1 MYNFRNDYSEGA
13 HEKVL
18 TALADINMEGN
29 VGYGNDP
36 HCKHAAAMIRSIC
49 ECPEA
54 AVHFFIGGTSA
65 NFTAIAAFLRPHE
78 AVIAADTGHINV
90 HEGGAVEGTGHKILA
105 RASADGKV
113 RPDDVEYWV
122 ELCADTAMVLPR
134 MVYISNSTEV
144 GTIYYKEELEA
155 LSACCKKHGLYL
167 FCDGARLGTAL
178 TAPGADLSPADL
190 ARLCDAFYIGG
201 TKNGA
206 LMGEAMV
213 LVNPALQPYFFR
225 IMKQKGAVLAK
236 GYLLG
241 AQFEALFK
249 DGLYWQNACWA
260 NCMAAKL
267 KAGLQELGFK
277 FYIDSPTNQ
286 IFPIIPNKLMPAME
300 LLCNYEVWGKG
311 ENDCTVIRLV
321 TSFATK
327 EKTID
332 EFLAYL
338 KTLSTCLEEKE
349 QNSSIS

>member
-13 HEKVL
+13 HERVL
-18 TALADINMEGN
+18 QALANVNLEGN

-36 HCKHAAAMIRSIC
+36 HCERAAAMIRSMC
-49 ECPEA
+49 EAPDA
-54 AVHFFIGGTSA
+54 AVHFFVGGTSA

-90 HEGGAVEGTGHKILA
+90 HEGGAVEGTGHKILPCPGE
-105 RASADGKV
+105 DGKV
-113 RPDDVEYWV
+113 CPEDVERWA
-122 ELCADTAMVLPR
+122 EQCADTAMVLPR

-144 GTIYYKEELEA
+144 GTIYSKAELEA
-155 LSACCKKHGLYL
+155 LSACCKKNGLYL

-178 TAPGADLSPADL
+178 TAPGADLSLADM
-190 ARLCDAFYIGG
+190 ARYCDAFYIGG

-213 LVNPALQPYFFR
+213 LVNPELQPHFFR
-225 IMKQKGAVLAK
+225 VMKQKGAVLAK

-241 AQFEALFK
+241 AQFEALFQ
-249 DGLYWQNACWA
+249 DGTYWKNACWA

-267 KAGLQELGFK
+267 KCGLQELSFK
-277 FYIDSPTNQ
+277 FLVDSPTNQ
-286 IFPIIPNKLMPAME
+286 IFPVIPNKLMPAME
-300 LLCNYEVWGKG
+300 MLCTYEVWGQA

-327 EKTID
+327 ETDID

-338 KTLSTCLEEKE
+338 KTLCTCLEEKK
-349 QNSSIS
+349 ND